1 MERINNVNSM
11 PGICMSD
18 LIMYFIIISFFCYTF
33 YKYLAKRT
41 INIENFDSTDKIT
54 YSIDGHP
61 ISVNDNDNYH
71 ENSHQHSHDINV

>member
-1 MERINNVNSM
+1 
-11 PGICMSD
+11 MSD

-61 ISVNDNDNYH
+61 ISVNDNDNNH